1 VKRTKQIV
9 VTKRDGTL
17 ERFSLEK
24 LCNCLAAVMRRQ
36 AYDPRLAGPLAK
48 AVAMHLQEWQEASP
62 PTTDY
67 IYRCVRSVLQQTG
80 LTDGADELAAH
91 RRQRRARRAR
101 IHVVTPARPGAC
113 ERWRKAA
120 LVETLQNSYGL
131 RYSVSRFMA
140 GQIEAQVFTLG
151 YREVSKPFLLEL
163 MRNEVQAWGLVDEVA
178 LGTDMPDFE
187 PPVSTRQVEEE
198 N

>member
-1 VKRTKQIV
+1 MRRTRQIV

-24 LCNCLAAVMRRQ
+24 LCNCLAAVLRRQ

-48 AVAMHLQEWQEASP
+48 AVAMHLQEWQESSP

-80 LTDGADELAAH
+80 LTDVADELAAH

-101 IHVVTPARPGAC
+101 IHVVDPARPGAR
-113 ERWRKAA
+113 ERWRKGA
-120 LVETLQNSYGL
+120 LVETLQNGQGL

-140 GQIEAQVFTLG
+140 GQIEARVFALG
-151 YREVSKPFLLEL
+151 YREVTKPFLLEL
-163 MRNEVQAWGLVDEVA
+163 TRNEIQAWGLVDEVA
-178 LGTDMPDFE
+178 AGADWPECE
-187 PPVSTRQVEEE
+187 PPVGTAQVEEE

>member
-1 VKRTKQIV
+1 M

-17 ERFSLEK
+17 ERFSLAK

-48 AVAMHLQEWQEASP
+48 AVAMHLQEWQESSP
-62 PTTDY
+62 PSTDY

-80 LTDGADELAAH
+80 LSDVADELAGH
-91 RRQRRARRAR
+91 RRQRRARRSR
-101 IHVVTPARPGAC
+101 IQVTDPARPSAR

-120 LVETLQNSYGL
+120 LVETLQNRHGL
-131 RYSVSRFMA
+131 RYAVSRFMA
-140 GQIEAQVFTLG
+140 GQIEAQVFSLG

-163 MRNEVQAWGLVDEVA
+163 VRNEVQAWGLVDEVVPGVDA
-178 LGTDMPDFE
+178 PECE
-187 PPVSTRQVEEE
+187 PPVRTQAEEE